1 MIELL
6 LHSFGEF
13 SPSQPLTP
21 TIWPHYD
28 LLFIHSGRLSI
39 YVETV
44 GKVRLDAGEGILLF
58 PETKF
63 SPHNK
68 NSEAIA
74 SVQHFSL
81 DPKNKV
87 LPPPF
92 SHLVSQ
98 RTGAIIYR
106 SRNNEYLER
115 DIKRAIKWAKLPAT
129 PARTTMRKALLTLI
143 LGEFLRIGWKD
154 TPQQGLNQGT
164 EHLLEWA
171 ANQALADL
179 TTKKLAH
186 AAGVSESTLRRQFQK
201 HCDMSPKQA
210 ISSLRFNEAKQ
221 LLTETAK
228 PIKEIAAHIGY
239 KSNIA
244 FHTAFKNAFHL
255 SPGNYRRKH
264 QILG

>member
-13 SPSQPLTP
+13 STRQPLTP

-28 LLFIHSGRLSI
+28 LLFVHSGRLSI
-39 YVETV
+39 YVETI
-44 GKVRLDAGEGILLF
+44 GKVRLHAGEGVLLF

-68 NSEAIA
+68 NSEALA

-81 DPKNKV
+81 DPQNKV

-92 SHLVSQ
+92 SHLVSK
-98 RTGAIIYR
+98 RTGCIVYKG
-106 SRNNEYLER
+106 SNNEYLEN
-115 DIKRAIKWAKLPAT
+115 DIKRAIKWAKLPST

-143 LGEFLRIGWKD
+143 LGEFLQIGWKD
-154 TPQQGLNQGT
+154 KPQQGLKYGT
-164 EHLLEWA
+164 ENLLEWA
-171 ANQALADL
+171 ANQPLADL
-179 TTKKLAH
+179 TTEKLAH
-186 AAGVSESTLRRQFQK
+186 AAGVSESTLRRQFHK

-210 ISSLRFNEAKQ
+210 ITSLRFNAAKQ

-228 PIKEIAAHIGY
+228 PIKEIAVHVGY
-239 KSNIA
+239 KSDIA
-244 FHTAFKNAFHL
+244 FHTAFKNRFQT
-255 SPGNYRRKH
+255 SPGSYRQKH
-264 QILG
+264 RITG